1 MEANKIIIT
10 GGATRIG
17 AAIAKKLSGEG
28 VEIVIHFNK
37 SKTKAEILKKE
48 LSQNGT
54 KVYLVKGDL
63 SVEKDV
69 NKIVKFAKNKL
80 KYFNCLINNA
90 SLFENDKL
98 ENFTTDSWGHH
109 LRTNLRTPALLSKE
123 FAKNIRANNNNN
135 IINII
140 DQRVFKL
147 TPYFFS
153 YTISKTGLYTLTKTS
168 AMSLAPKIR
177 VNGIAPGPTIKNK
190 RQSEKHFKK
199 QYMATPLKRQVDVE
213 QICNAVDFF
222 VKNIS
227 ITGQVLAIDS
237 GQNLNW
243 QTPDIMGGKE

>member
-1 MEANKIIIT
+1 MEAKKIIIT

-17 AAIAKKLSGEG
+17 AAIANKLSGPNK
-28 VEIVIHFNK
+28 EILIHYNK
-37 SKTKAEILKKE
+37 SKLKAEKLKKE
-48 LSQNGT
+48 LSNKGT

-63 SVEKDV
+63 SKETDIK
-69 NKIVKFAKNKL
+69 KIIKFAKSKL
-80 KYFNCLINNA
+80 KYFDCLVNNA

-98 ENFTTDSWGHH
+98 ENFSLDSWSNH
-109 LRTNLRTPALLSKE
+109 LRTNLRAPALLTKE
-123 FAKNIRANNNNN
+123 FAKNVKGKNNN

-153 YTISKTGLYTLTKTS
+153 YTLSKTGLYTLTKTS
-168 AMSLAPKIR
+168 AMSLAPNIR
-177 VNGIAPGPTIKNK
+177 VNAIAPGPTIKNQ

-199 QYMATPLKRQVDVE
+199 QYLATPLKRQVDVE

-222 VKNIS
+222 IKNIS

-243 QTPDIMGGKE
+243 QTPDVMGKE

>member
-17 AAIAKKLSGEG
+17 AAIAKKLSGPG
-28 VEIVIHFNK
+28 VEIVIHYNK
-37 SKTKAEILKKE
+37 SKLNAEKLKKE
-48 LSQNGT
+48 LSKNLT
-54 KVYLVKGDL
+54 KVYLVKGNL
-63 SVEKDV
+63 GNETDV
-69 NKIVKFAKNKL
+69 NKIVKFAKSKL

-98 ENFTTDSWGHH
+98 DNFTTDSWESH

-123 FAKNIRANNNNN
+123 FAKNIRGKNNN

-168 AMSLAPKIR
+168 AMSLAPNIR
-177 VNGIAPGPTIKNK
+177 VNGIAPGPTLKNK
-190 RQSEKHFKK
+190 RQTEKHFKK
-199 QYMATPLKRQVDVE
+199 QYLSTPLKKQVNVQE
-213 QICNAVDFF
+213 ICNAVDFLI
-222 VKNIS
+222 KNRS
-227 ITGQVLAIDS
+227 ITGQVIAVDS
-237 GQNLNW
+237 GQSLNW
-243 QTPDIMGGKE
+243 QTPDIINIKE

>member
-1 MEANKIIIT
+1 MEARKIIIT

-17 AAIAKKLSGEG
+17 AAIAKKLSGPNK
-28 VEIVIHFNK
+28 EIIIHYNK
-37 SKTKAEILKKE
+37 SKSKAESLKKE
-48 LSQNGT
+48 LQRKGT
-54 KVYLVKGDL
+54 KIYLVKGDL
-63 SVEKDV
+63 SKESDV
-69 NKIVKFAKNKL
+69 NKIVKFAKLKL
-80 KYFNCLINNA
+80 KYFDCLINNA

-98 ENFTTDSWGHH
+98 ENFSTKSWGKH

-123 FAKNIRANNNNN
+123 FAKNTRGKNNN

-168 AMSLAPKIR
+168 AMSLAPNVR

-199 QYMATPLKRQVDVE
+199 QYLSTPLRRQVNVQE
-213 QICNAVDFF
+213 ICKAVDFLI
-222 VKNIS
+222 KNKS
-227 ITGQVLAIDS
+227 ITGQVLAVDS
-237 GQNLNW
+237 GQSLNW
-243 QTPDIMGGKE
+243 QTPDIIRAKE

>member
-1 MEANKIIIT
+1 MEAKKIIIT

-17 AAIAKKLSGEG
+17 AAIARRLSSSN

-37 SKTKAEILKKE
+37 SKSKAEKLKKE
-48 LSQNGT
+48 LQNKGA

-63 SVEKDV
+63 SKETDV
-69 NKIVKFAKNKL
+69 NKIVKFSKFKL
-80 KYFNCLINNA
+80 KYFDCLINNA

-98 ENFTTDSWGHH
+98 ENFNTKSWGEH

-123 FAKNIRANNNNN
+123 FAKNIKSKNNN

-168 AMSLAPKIR
+168 AMSLAPNIR

-199 QYMATPLKRQVDVE
+199 QYLATPLKKQVNVSE
-213 QICNAVDFF
+213 ICNAVDFF
-222 VKNIS
+222 IKNRS

>member
-17 AAIAKKLSGEG
+17 AAIDKRLAGRG
-28 VEIVIHFNK
+28 VEIIIHFNK
-37 SKTKAEILKKE
+37 SKSNAEKLKKE
-48 LSQNGT
+48 LSKGQT
-54 KVYLVKGDL
+54 KVYLIKGDL
-63 SVEKDV
+63 SKETDV
-69 NKIVKFAKNKL
+69 NKILKFAKSKL
-80 KYFNCLINNA
+80 KHFDCLINNA

-98 ENFTTDSWGHH
+98 ENFSTASWGRH

-123 FAKNIRANNNNN
+123 FAKNIKGGNNN

-147 TPYFFS
+147 TPFFFS

-168 AMSLAPKIR
+168 AMSLAPNIR

-190 RQSEKHFKK
+190 RQTEKHFKN
-199 QYMATPLKRQVDVE
+199 QYMATPLKKQVDVE
-213 QICNAVDFF
+213 EICNAVDFF
-222 VKNIS
+222 IKNGS

-243 QTPDIMGGKE
+243 QTPDIMRSKE